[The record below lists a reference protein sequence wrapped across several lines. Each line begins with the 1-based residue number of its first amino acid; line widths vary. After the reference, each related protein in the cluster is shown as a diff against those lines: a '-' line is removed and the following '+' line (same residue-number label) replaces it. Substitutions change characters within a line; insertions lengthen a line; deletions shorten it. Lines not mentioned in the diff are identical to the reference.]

1 MHVPGVPF
9 FATVSVTLVSMPP
22 PTALQEPDG
31 SVPNA
36 PPIFKKGHRSFILAA
51 HFQPSGLEL
60 GYR

>member
-1 MHVPGVPF
+1 MMHVPGVPF
-9 FATVSVTLVSMPP
+9 ATVSVTLASMPP
-22 PTALQEPDG
+22 PSLQEPDG